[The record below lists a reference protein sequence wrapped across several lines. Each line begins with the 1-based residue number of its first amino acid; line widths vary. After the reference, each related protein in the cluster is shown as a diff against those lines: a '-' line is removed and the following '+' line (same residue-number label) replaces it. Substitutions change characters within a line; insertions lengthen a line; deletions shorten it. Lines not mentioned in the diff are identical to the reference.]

1 MADFDLTTLLNN
13 QSTAGAAISQRMVIS
28 MIPRG
33 DILRNPENKIYI
45 IGDVSRLAE
54 DIAANG
60 LRQPLEVIPA
70 GEKYML
76 IGGERRLTACE
87 QLAAAGDK
95 RFDRLPCVVRTS
107 AGAAQDRI
115 ALITAN
121 ATARELT
128 DGERLDQYIAMKA
141 ALEELKQ
148 AGKLEGRVRDEMARR
163 LGESGGSLGRLG
175 AIAANCTDEV
185 KQMIRDGKC
194 GFMRAYEASKLPPRK
209 QRGYAETGQVPPT
222 QLLTPEQKK
231 AVADWLLTASPAVP
245 WLKTVDYTMDA
256 WQFGFADRPKV
267 DGIIQVPGPA
277 GLTLLAT
284 VGDKGSYVAVNV
296 PDPEDDTDTLYTGN
310 VLWRDLY
317 ERAKRRYWSRAEA
330 EKARRAE
337 ETKKESEEELRQT
350 QKQVD
355 AVLSAY
361 RDWPVECE
369 VPALGLKV
377 YAYALP
383 DGGRLCALA
392 GDDPPQFRWPMYRRY
407 GADGKIIPK
416 NGCTGWDSG
425 VYDKDTRALIAQKLR
440 AEREGVENESM

>member
-222 QLLTPEQKK
+222 PPLTPEQKK

-245 WLKTVDYTMDA
+245 WLKAVDYSRDA
-256 WQFGFADRPKV
+256 WQFGYANDRPKA
-267 DGIIQVPGPA
+267 DGTIQVPGPE
-277 GLTLLAT
+277 GLTLMAT
-284 VGDKGSYVAVNV
+284 VADKGSYVAVNV

-317 ERAKRRYWSRAEA
+317 ERAKRRYWSKAEA

-337 ETKKESEEELRQT
+337 ETKKEIEEELRQT

-392 GDDPPQFRWPMYRRY
+392 GDDPPMYYWPMYRHY
-407 GADGKIIPK
+407 GSDGQIVS
-416 NGCTGWDSG
+416 NGVGTGW
-425 VYDKDTRALIAQKLR
+425 TRDVDMFARDQIAQKLR
-440 AEREGVENESM
+440 SERGDGDDA

>member
-231 AVADWLLTASPAVP
+231 AVADWLLTESPAVP
-245 WLKTVDYTMDA
+245 WLKAVDYSQDA
-256 WQFGFADRPKV
+256 WQFGFANDRPKV
-267 DGIIQVPGPA
+267 DGTIQVPGPE
-277 GLTLLAT
+277 GLTLMAT
-284 VGDKGSYVAVNV
+284 VADKGSYVAVNV
-296 PDPEDDTDTLYTGN
+296 PDPADETDTLYTGT
-310 VLWRDLY
+310 VAWRDLY
-317 ERAKRRYWSRAEA
+317 ERAKRRYWSKAEA

-337 ETKKESEEELRQT
+337 ETKKEIEEELRQT
-350 QKQVD
+350 RKQVD
-355 AVLSAY
+355 AVLSAF

-392 GDDPPQFRWPMYRRY
+392 GDDRPMYYWPMYRHY
-407 GADGKIIPK
+407 GSDGQIVS
-416 NGCTGWDSG
+416 NGVGTGW
-425 VYDKDTRALIAQKLR
+425 TRDVDMFARDQIAQKLR
-440 AEREGVENESM
+440 SERGDGDDA

>member
-13 QSTAGAAISQRMVIS
+13 QSTAGAAPAQRMVIS

-148 AGKLEGRVRDEMARR
+148 AGKLDGRVRDEMARR

-209 QRGYAETGQVPPT
+209 QRGYAETGSIPPT
-222 QLLTPEQKK
+222 PPLMPEQKK
-231 AVADWLLTASPAVP
+231 AVEDWLLTASPAVP
-245 WLKTVDYTMDA
+245 WLKTVDYGTQDM
-256 WQFGFADRPKV
+256 WSFSRGSRPKV

-284 VGDKGSYVAVNV
+284 VGDKVSYVAVNV
-296 PDPEDDTDTLYTGN
+296 PDPADETDTLYTGN
-310 VLWRDLY
+310 VLWMDLY
-317 ERAKRRYWSRAEA
+317 ERAKRRYWPKEA
-330 EKARRAE
+330 AAQARRA
-337 ETKKESEEELRQT
+337 SEEQKARDERARQAHE
-350 QKQVD
+350 QVE
-355 AVLSAY
+355 AVLKAY

-369 VPALGLKV
+369 MPTLGLKV

-383 DGGRLCALA
+383 DGSRLCALA
-392 GDDPPQFRWPMYRRY
+392 GDDPPQFRWPMYRHY
-407 GADGKIIPK
+407 GVDGKIIPK
-416 NGCTGWDSG
+416 NGCTGWDID
-425 VYDKDTRALIAQKLR
+425 VYDKDTRALIAQALQMMGGKN
-440 AEREGVENESM
+440 NETM

>member
-1 MADFDLTTLLNN
+1 MADFDLTALLNG
-13 QSTAGAAISQRMVIS
+13 QSTAGAAPAQRMVIS

-60 LRQPLEVIPA
+60 LRQPLEVVPA
-70 GEKYML
+70 GDQYML

-95 RFDRLPCVVRTS
+95 RFDRLPCVVRAS

-141 ALEELKQ
+141 ALEQLKQ

-209 QRGYAETGQVPPT
+209 QRGYAETGTVPPT
-222 QLLTPEQKK
+222 PPLTPEQKK
-231 AVADWLLTASPAVP
+231 TVADWLLTESPAVP
-245 WLKTVDYTMDA
+245 WLEKSDYSQDA
-256 WQFGFADRPKV
+256 WNWSFAHDRPSV
-267 DGIIQVPGPA
+267 NGIVNVPGPA
-277 GLTLLAT
+277 ALTLLAI
-284 VGDKGSYVAVNV
+284 VGDNGSYVSVNI
-296 PDPEDDTDTLYTGN
+296 PDPADDTDTLYAGT
-310 VLWRDLY
+310 VAWRDLFD
-317 ERAKRRYWSRAEA
+317 RAKRRYWPRPEA
-330 EKARRAE
+330 EKARRAAE
-337 ETKKESEEELRQT
+337 ERKAAEEKVRQT
-350 QKQVD
+350 REQVD
-355 AVLSAY
+355 AVLDGY
-361 RDWPVECE
+361 RDWPVERK
-369 VPALGLKV
+369 VPELGLTV

-392 GDDPPQFRWPMYRRY
+392 ADDPPLYRWPMYRQYDAAGQIVPGDVGPNR
-407 GADGKIIPK
+407 AV
-416 NGCTGWDSG
+416 CTGWAVSLG
-425 VYDKDTRALIAQKLR
+425 SAVRELIAR
-440 AEREGVENESM
+440 AITQRGAE